1 MINELLLNLKE
12 YTVLLS
18 ILLGVASS
26 ISPCMFAT
34 NIAALSYIIA
44 NNPKK
49 SIFIGVMFSLGR
61 IVTYFSLG
69 IILII
74 FGKEMG
80 QSQYFNMILGVLLVI
95 IGYMFLDIFT
105 IDLGF
110 TSKISQK
117 GLKYKDYGVAGAFIL
132 GLLFALAFCPYSA
145 ALFFGILIPLGIKSS
160 FGISYPILFGIG
172 VSIPI
177 MIFSFII
184 YFGFSTKLNALTE
197 NWEYVSKSLGSILL
211 IVGIYYVKT
220 YINFKVGFSV
230 LILSVFLIVYKITS
244 LKTKRKYKVES
255 HEIPEES
262 KTHDIFKEIEYL
274 DNLNE
279 DTIRENF
286 QEVLSLYTDLEIK
299 ISKIEDENIKKRA
312 EKETKRIVDKI
323 YEAIK

>member
-1 MINELLLNLKE
+1 MINELILNLKE
-12 YTVLLS
+12 YTILLS
-18 ILLGVASS
+18 ILLGLASS
-26 ISPCMFAT
+26 ISPCTFAT

-44 NNPKK
+44 NNPKR
-49 SIFIGVMFSLGR
+49 SIFIGTVLSLGR

-95 IGYMFLDIFT
+95 VGYIFLDIFT

-110 TSKISQK
+110 TSKISEK
-117 GLKYKDYGVAGAFIL
+117 GLKYKDYGVVGAFIL

-184 YFGFSTKLNALTE
+184 YLGFSTKLNTLTE
-197 NWEYVSKSLGSILL
+197 NWTYISKSLGNILL
-211 IVGIYYVKT
+211 IIGIYYVMT
-220 YINFKVGFSV
+220 YISFKIGFLV
-230 LILSVFLIVYKITS
+230 LIISVFLIAYKINS
-244 LKTKRKYKVES
+244 LRTREEQEVENP
-255 HEIPEES
+255 EIQ
-262 KTHDIFKEIEYL
+262 DILREIEYL
-274 DNLNE
+274 DNLDE
-279 DTIRENF
+279 DTVRENF

-299 ISKIEDENIKKRA
+299 ISKIEDQNTKKRA
-312 EKETKRIVDKI
+312 EKETKRIVNKI
-323 YEAIK
+323 YEVIK